1 MKINLQIER
10 LILDGIQVAP
20 HDRPLLQAAVEGELG
35 RLMMAGG
42 LSPELAA
49 GAALPAVNGAG
60 MQLSADAGPAR
71 LGQQI
76 ARAAY
81 GGIGR

>member
-1 MKINLQIER
+1 MKINVQIER

-20 HDRPLLQAAVEGELG
+20 HERPLLQAAVEGELG

-42 LSPELAA
+42 VNAELAA
-49 GAALPAVNGAG
+49 GGAVPSVNGGDLRASG
-60 MQLSADAGPAR
+60 DAGPAR
-71 LGQQI
+71 LGEQI
-76 ARAAY
+76 AQVVY